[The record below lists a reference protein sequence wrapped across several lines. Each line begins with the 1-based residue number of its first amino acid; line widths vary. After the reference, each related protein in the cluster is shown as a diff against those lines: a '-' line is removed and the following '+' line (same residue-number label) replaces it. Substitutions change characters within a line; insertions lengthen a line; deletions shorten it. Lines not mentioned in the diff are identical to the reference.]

1 MTNRKKKS
9 CTTPL
14 PTPDVA
20 SADDCNGQGRVK
32 RTAELLD
39 HAVHAALARTELCAS
54 LCTVPTWRLFPFRL
68 IPTSSKQRPART
80 WSADKSLMS
89 IQARCR
95 PRIAAAMLVMS
106 QTPQATTDTNLTRRD
121 AMRALPQSIK
131 AALAQERV
139 LSALQVT
146 TRRPPHQRVIPAM
159 LARGSLYR
167 MVRVGAST
175 ARSF

>member
-1 MTNRKKKS
+1 MKKKS
-9 CTTPL
+9 C
-14 PTPDVA
+14 PTPADVA
-20 SADDCNGQGRVK
+20 CADDFNSQGGGE
-32 RTAELLD
+32 RTAELD
-39 HAVHAALARTELCAS
+39 HAVHADLARAEHCAS
-54 LCTVPTWRLFPFRL
+54 LCTVPTWRLFSFRL
-68 IPTSSKQRPART
+68 IPTSRKQWPARA

-95 PRIAAAMLVMS
+95 PRIAAATPVMS

-121 AMRALPQSIK
+121 AMRALPQSTN

-139 LSALQVT
+139 LSALQAT
-146 TRRPPHQRVIPAM
+146 TRRPPHQRVTLAM
-159 LARGSLYR
+159 LARDSLYR